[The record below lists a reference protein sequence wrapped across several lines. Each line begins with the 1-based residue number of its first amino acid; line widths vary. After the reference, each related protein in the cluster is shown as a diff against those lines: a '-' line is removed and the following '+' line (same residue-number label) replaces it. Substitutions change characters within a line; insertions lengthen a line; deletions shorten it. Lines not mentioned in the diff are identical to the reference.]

1 MRKISKEKYIVAAFI
16 TLGVFLLGLLLGL
29 VIEGKRVTYIE
40 SLDREQRLGYESLQL
55 QYAFIDQLSQEKN
68 CDAVSK
74 TFALT
79 VESLESSRIR
89 LESFDEDSSLN
100 KHDFDLLKREYVL
113 AQIRFWLLEK
123 KKKDLCGTESVSV
136 LYFFIDSKTC
146 PKCDEQSFILT
157 YLKKKFKD
165 KLLIFS
171 FDSKLEGEP
180 MINLLKSTYEIYTY
194 PTMIV
199 DVDKYEGFK
208 TKSELLKIICGNYES
223 DIPECAGFNSEK

>member
-1 MRKISKEKYIVAAFI
+1 MREISKEKYLVAALI
-16 TLGVFLLGLLLGL
+16 TLGVFFLGLLLGL
-29 VIEGKRVTYIE
+29 VIEGRRVSYIE
-40 SLDREQRLGYESLQL
+40 ALDREQKLGYESLQL

-79 VESLESSRIR
+79 VESLESTRIK
-89 LESFDEDSSLN
+89 LETFDKDSSLN
-100 KHDFDLLKREYVL
+100 KYDFDLLKREYVL

-123 KKKDLCGTESVSV
+123 KKKELCGTDSVSV
-136 LYFFIDSKTC
+136 LYFFTDSKAC

-157 YLKKKFKD
+157 YLKKRFKD

-194 PTMIV
+194 PTLII
-199 DVDKYEGFK
+199 DGDKYEGFK
-208 TKSELLKIICGNYES
+208 TKSELLEIICGYYKT
-223 DIPECAGFNSEK
+223 DFPECAGFNSEK